1 MSDVFIQAL
10 IKVGIGHD
18 PDRMKVFTNLLDL
31 VGQIEPYTLFTSR
44 TILSIEEQIFGDM
57 DYISLVLST
66 NMFLE
71 ALIVGEEKDIVT
83 KQITAMLESVSPKL
97 LGIDR
102 QGIALTVT
110 FDFLSQ
116 LAVKETKNVVEMVLN
131 SWYKVIVL
139 MTFYESDIYDL
150 IASITSPL
158 LRKEETK

>member
-10 IKVGIGHD
+10 VKVGIGHD
-18 PDRMKVFTNLLDL
+18 PDRMKVFANLLDL

-57 DYISLVLST
+57 DYISFVLST

-71 ALIVGEEKDIVT
+71 ALIVGEEKNNVA
-83 KQITAMLESVSPKL
+83 KEITAMLESVSPKFL
-97 LGIDR
+97 EIDR
-102 QGIALTVT
+102 RGTALSVT

-116 LAVKETKNVVEMVLN
+116 LTVKETKNVIEMVLN

-139 MTFYESDIYDL
+139 MTYYESDIYDF
-150 IASITSPL
+150 IASITSPSAD
-158 LRKEETK
+158 KEETK